1 VRMRKLALW
10 LAHPRMVFWL
20 MPALMALLVV
30 GTLAQREIGLY
41 EAERLFFAGWIVW
54 LGPVP
59 LPGMYPLLALLA
71 LALIA
76 KLTLKSPWSSAQA
89 GNIVTH
95 LGALLLML
103 GGLLT
108 AVSVQEGYLSAA
120 EGDTSRVVHDYHAR
134 EMVLLDASGQPL
146 WRADL
151 STLAAGDE
159 IADSPIGAFT
169 IEKLYRNA
177 IPAWREEAGEAEQG
191 IAQQLDL
198 AAQPLEKQD
207 EANLAGIIL
216 NSAKHGRFLLFEPMQ
231 NRPEIEF
238 GEQKITLAV
247 RKTQRVLPFSVK
259 LIDFEKIAYAGTSMA
274 REYQSI
280 VEIDEGSG
288 IRWQAMIRMNE
299 PLRVMGYT
307 LYQSSFVERS
317 GETISVLAVVKN
329 KGRVFP
335 YVASLVI
342 GIGLLV
348 HLRMRRKKVRA

>member
-1 VRMRKLALW
+1 MRKLAFW

-30 GTLAQREIGLY
+30 GTLAQRELGLY

-54 LGPVP
+54 AGPVP
-59 LPGMYPLLALLA
+59 LPGMYPLLALLT
-71 LALIA
+71 LSLIA
-76 KLTLKSPWSSAQA
+76 KLTLKSPWSRAQS
-89 GNIVTH
+89 GNVITH

-108 AVSVQEGYLSAA
+108 AVSAQEGYLSAA
-120 EGDTSRVVHDYHAR
+120 EGETSQIVHDYHAR
-134 EMVLLDASGQPL
+134 EMVMLDAAGRPI
-146 WRADL
+146 WREDL
-151 STLAAGDE
+151 NALAAGDVVPN
-159 IADSPIGAFT
+159 SPIGAFT

-177 IPAWREEAGEAEQG
+177 IPAWREEAGEDEQG

-198 AAQPLEKQD
+198 APQPLEKQD
-207 EANLAGIIL
+207 EANLSGIIL
-216 NSAKHGRFLLFEPMQ
+216 STPEHGRFLLFEPMQ
-231 NRPEIEF
+231 KRPEVSV
-238 GEQKITLAV
+238 GERAITLAV
-247 RKTQRVLPFSVK
+247 RKTQRLLPFSVK
-259 LIDFEKIAYAGTSMA
+259 LIDFEKMAYAGTNMA

-280 VEIDEGSG
+280 VQIDEGGGLS
-288 IRWQAMIRMNE
+288 WQAMIRMNE

-335 YVASLVI
+335 YVASLVL
-342 GIGLLV
+342 GVGLLM
-348 HLRMRRKKVRA
+348 HLRMRRRART